1 MECQQWC
8 GLLHLASLNP
18 SLHLLHQH
26 MFELPNFFF
35 FLETTNIFQFE
46 ANYLLFI
53 EKALYLGQES
63 MLIVPSCSDQDF
75 I

>member
-1 MECQQWC
+1 
-8 GLLHLASLNP
+8 
-18 SLHLLHQH
+18 